1 MRVLSRL
8 FLLLA
13 MCCLYSVKAAETDNL
28 PTSEEPLQP
37 IGFFGTVT
45 GDIELGF
52 LLTSG
57 NTDSFA
63 IRVNSELVHDLEYF
77 RNRYQL
83 QSLLQKNNVFN
94 AQTEQ
99 KEKVTTASRYGFSG
113 QSNYK
118 LVKGRES
125 VFGRGAYAHDKF
137 GAFRE
142 QASLVAGYG
151 NRIFELQ
158 SNYLDLETGP
168 GFATQTSAAG
178 NSKSGLIWYLAAN
191 LDYKLFDNSSFRQTL
206 EGNLALGSANSVWLS
221 RSSLTATIIDKLSMR
236 FNFVFKHNSRPEANL
251 KKTDTETSVSLVYTF

>member
-1 MRVLSRL
+1 MHVLSRL
-8 FLLLA
+8 FFLLA
-13 MCCLYSVKAAETDNL
+13 LCCTNALQAAETDNL
-28 PTSEEPLQP
+28 PSSEEPLQP

-45 GDIELGF
+45 GDVELGF

-63 IRVNSELVHDLEYF
+63 IRLNSELVHDLEYF
-77 RNRYQL
+77 RNKYQL
-83 QSLLQKNNVFN
+83 QSLLQKNTVVDSE
-94 AQTEQ
+94 TEQ
-99 KEKVTTASRYGFSG
+99 KQQLTTASRYSFAG

-142 QASLVAGYG
+142 QASLVVGYG
-151 NRIFELQ
+151 NRIFEQ
-158 SNYLDLETGP
+158 QTDYLDLETGP

-178 NSKSGLIWYLAAN
+178 NSKTGLIWYLAAN
-191 LDYKLFDNSSFRQTL
+191 LDYKLFENSSFRQTL

-236 FNFVFKHNSRPEANL
+236 FNFVFKHNSRPEGNL
-251 KKTDTETSVSLVYTF
+251 AKTDTETSVSLVYTF

>member
-1 MRVLSRL
+1 MHVLARL
-8 FLLLA
+8 FFLLA
-13 MCCLYSVKAAETDNL
+13 FYCVNALQAAETDNL

-52 LLTSG
+52 LVTSG

-63 IRVNSELVHDLEYF
+63 IRINSELVHDLEYF

-83 QSLLQKNNVFN
+83 QSLVQKNTVLNSET
-94 AQTEQ
+94 QQ
-99 KEKVTTASRYGFSG
+99 KQQLTTASRYSVTG

-142 QASLVAGYG
+142 QASLVVGYG
-151 NRIFELQ
+151 NRIYEKQ
-158 SNYLDLETGP
+158 TNYLDLESGP

-178 NSKSGLIWYLAAN
+178 NSKTGLIWYLAAN
-191 LDYKLFDNSSFRQTL
+191 LDYKLFNNSSFRQTL
-206 EGNLALGSANSVWLS
+206 EGHLAIGSANSVWLS

-236 FNFVFKHNSRPEANL
+236 FNFVFKHNSRPEGELA
-251 KKTDTETSVSLVYTF
+251 KTDTETSVSLVYTF